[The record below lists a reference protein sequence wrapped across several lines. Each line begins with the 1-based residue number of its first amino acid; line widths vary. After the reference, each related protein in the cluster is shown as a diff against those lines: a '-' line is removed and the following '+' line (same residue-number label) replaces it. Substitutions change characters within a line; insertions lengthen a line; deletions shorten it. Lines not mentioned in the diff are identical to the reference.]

1 LIHPYHKEE
10 RIMAGTTTQHILAKY
25 RKIIFAVIL
34 FMVADS
40 LVIGINFYSTYK
52 ANESA
57 VSINLSGRQR
67 MLSQRMTKALLLL
80 QRSQE
85 AGDEAGIERNLKELN
100 LAVNLFDS
108 TLKGFRDGDIVTGGD
123 GNKTSLAQVNT
134 GISRKIVA
142 DAYLIWDPYL
152 EKLQPLLGN
161 NPRLDKIEPAVT
173 YAQANNLEMLRL
185 MNDLTSDLELVA
197 NSRAETLRIVL
208 IVGIFVA
215 LINFGYTV
223 IISIRDL
230 MAGDAE
236 ISRAREETSEILSTV
251 QEGLFLLDKDRKL
264 GSQFSASL
272 PQILHREIHQGM
284 NFMTVL
290 SEMVTN
296 SIFHSAEDYI
306 DLLLGDRVKEA
317 LVASLNPLT
326 NVPITVKSVVTNEN
340 QKRYLSFF
348 FNRVMVGNTISHLLV
363 TVQDVTDRVLLTQ
376 QVEQARNQSKIE
388 VEALLRLLSSDYG
401 SLQQFIDNTS
411 NALAQINS
419 ELSQTQD
426 SGRDRLH
433 AVNSILRLVHG
444 IKGEAATLGIDML
457 ETYAHESEKEI
468 VEMREGG
475 DSVTGDH
482 MVRITVLL
490 EGFYERFS
498 SLAEIITRF
507 GEAMSGR
514 LTAPVAPDADAAA
527 PAAHPKDESAEITGR
542 INALAQRIAKDQD
555 KQVEVS
561 CYLEEFQELPR
572 RVVHELSE
580 ISIQLVRNAMA
591 HGIETPSE
599 RTRKNKS
606 PTGEIRI
613 TCDRLENGRY
623 DFIVRDDGRGIVV
636 DRLREHL
643 IRNGYLNKTEAANLN
658 DADVARQI
666 FQPGVST
673 ADKVSR
679 DAGHGIGLDVVHEK
693 VQDIDGHLLVRSRA
707 DRFTEFRIQFG
718 I

>member
-1 LIHPYHKEE
+1 
-10 RIMAGTTTQHILAKY
+10 MAGTTTQHILAKY